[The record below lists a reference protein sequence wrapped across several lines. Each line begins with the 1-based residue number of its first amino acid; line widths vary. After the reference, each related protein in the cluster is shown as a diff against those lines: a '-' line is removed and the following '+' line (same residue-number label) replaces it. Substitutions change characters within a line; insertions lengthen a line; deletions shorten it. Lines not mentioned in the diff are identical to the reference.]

1 MHPVHKGQ
9 QKGGMR
15 EQIVS
20 KPLSQDTTQKCQEAE
35 KGLKEL
41 IKAALEEDSDDD
53 NKPVDLGNAPGNAP
67 PADVLPLASM
77 DNSCQCAAAR
87 GVAEARWQ

>member
-1 MHPVHKGQ
+1 MGRGWAVPGY
-9 QKGGMR
+9 R
-15 EQIVS
+15 VS
-20 KPLSQDTTQKCQEAE
+20 DWHAAFPAQAE

-67 PADVLPLASM
+67 PADVLPLSAGRIQIRYAKWHIGIVSIFL
-77 DNSCQCAAAR
+77 N
-87 GVAEARWQ
+87 